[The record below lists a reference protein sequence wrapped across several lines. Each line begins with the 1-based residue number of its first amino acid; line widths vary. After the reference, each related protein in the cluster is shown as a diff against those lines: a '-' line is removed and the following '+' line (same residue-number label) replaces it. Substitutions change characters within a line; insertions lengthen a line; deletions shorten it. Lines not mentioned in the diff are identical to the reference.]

1 MKTGL
6 GILLSLGLV
15 VTAPHLTV
23 MASPLLVQTDL
34 RQEADRLYQEGFEL
48 FQSGTLEGYQGAL
61 GKLQQAL
68 KLYQQLDSKSEQA
81 LVLTSLGRIYSDLGE
96 KQKALDYYQQSLP
109 LFRAC

>member
-61 GKLQQAL
+61 GKYQQAL
-68 KLYQQLDSKSEQA
+68 KLYQELNSQSDQA
-81 LVLTSLGRIYSDLGE
+81 FILVGIGHIYSNLGK
-96 KQKALDYYQQSLP
+96 KQ
-109 LFRAC
+109 RA